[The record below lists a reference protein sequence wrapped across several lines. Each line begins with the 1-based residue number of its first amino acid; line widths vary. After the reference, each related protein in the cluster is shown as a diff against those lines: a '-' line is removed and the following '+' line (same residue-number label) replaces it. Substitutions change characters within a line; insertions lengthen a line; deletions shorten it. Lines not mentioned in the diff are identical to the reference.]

1 MSNSGPVRRELVLA
15 ICCMSILIVGLDVT
29 ILNVALPSIQKDF
42 GASVSGAQWTI
53 DAYTLV
59 IACLLMLS
67 GSTGDRWGRRRT
79 FQVGLATFT
88 AGSLLCSV
96 APGLGWL
103 IAFRGVQ
110 AVGGSMLNPVAMSI
124 VTNVFTEPK
133 ERARAIGWWG
143 GVAGISIAGGPLVGG
158 LLVQAIDWR
167 AVFWIN
173 VPVGI
178 AAIFLTHKFVPES
191 KAPHARRFDPVG
203 QVLMIAM
210 LGLLVFGIIEAPN
223 HGWGSPLILG
233 CFAGALASATA
244 LIFYES
250 RHPEPLIDLR
260 FFRSP
265 PFSGAAVVSVCAF
278 LSLGGFLFLNT
289 LYLQE
294 VRGFS
299 PLQAGVALL
308 PMAALMMIISPLSGR
323 LIGHRGPRP
332 SLIIGGT
339 AVLAAGLVSAL
350 PTGEPSDLRLYLGYA
365 LLGTGLGWVNA
376 AITNTAVSGMPREQ
390 AGVAAAVASTTR
402 QLGSALGVAIIGSVI
417 ADHVTTVAPGP
428 AFVSASRVSWGIIAL
443 CGLVA
448 LSVGGLTTGA
458 WGRRRAKANAERMQA
473 AAAGST
479 GPADRANSGG
489 SQGGNKSV
497 PSLGFHSGEK
507 ADDDARLN
515 PSPPVQ

>member
-1 MSNSGPVRRELVLA
+1 MSDSGHVRRELVLA
-15 ICCMSILIVGLDVT
+15 ICCMSMLIVGLDVT

-53 DAYTLV
+53 DSYTLV

-67 GSTGDRWGRRRT
+67 GSIGDRFGRRRI
-79 FQVGLATFT
+79 FQLGLLSFT
-88 AGSLLCSV
+88 LGSALCSI

-103 IAFRGVQ
+103 IAFRAIQ

-143 GVAGISIAGGPLVGG
+143 GVAGVSIASGPLVGG

-167 AVFWIN
+167 SVFWIN
-173 VPVGI
+173 IPVGI

-191 KAPHARRFDPVG
+191 KAPHPRRLDPVG

-223 HGWGSPLILG
+223 HGWGSDLILG
-233 CFAGALASATA
+233 CFAGALLSLAG
-244 LIFYES
+244 LIAWES

-265 PFSGAAVVSVCAF
+265 PFSGAAIVSVCTF
-278 LSLGGFLFLNT
+278 LSMGGFLFLNT
-289 LYLQE
+289 LYLQD
-294 VRGFS
+294 VRDYS
-299 PLQAGVALL
+299 PLHAGVALL
-308 PMAALMMIISPLSGR
+308 PMAGLMMIFSPLSGR

-332 SLIIGGT
+332 SLIIGGI

-350 PTGEPSDLRLYLGYA
+350 PVGDPSDVRLFIGFA
-365 LLGTGLGWVNA
+365 LIGTGLGWVNA

-417 ADHVTTVAPGP
+417 ADHVTTISAGA
-428 AFVSASRVSWGIIAL
+428 AFTSAQRISWAIIAV
-443 CGLVA
+443 CGLVM
-448 LSVGGLTTGA
+448 LTVGGLTTGE
-458 WGRRRAKANAERMQA
+458 WGRRKAKANAARMEA
-473 AAAGST
+473 RSVLEE
-479 GPADRANSGG
+479 DRAPALS
-489 SQGGNKSV
+489 
-497 PSLGFHSGEK
+497 
-507 ADDDARLN
+507 
-515 PSPPVQ
+515 

>member
-1 MSNSGPVRRELVLA
+1 MSNGGQVRRELVLA

-67 GSTGDRWGRRRT
+67 GSTGDRLGRRRT
-79 FQVGLATFT
+79 FQVGLFTFT
-88 AGSLLCSV
+88 VGSLLCSIS
-96 APGLGWL
+96 PGLGWL
-103 IAFRGVQ
+103 IAFRMVQ

-124 VTNVFTEPK
+124 VTNVFTEPS

-143 GVAGISIAGGPLVGG
+143 GVAGVSIAGGPLIGG

-191 KAPHARRFDPVG
+191 KAPHPRRVDPVG
-203 QVLMIAM
+203 QVLVVLM

-223 HGWGSPLILG
+223 HGWGSPLILA
-233 CFAGALASATA
+233 CFAGSLASAAA
-244 LIFYES
+244 LVFYET

-299 PLQAGVALL
+299 PLHAGVALL
-308 PMAALMMIISPLSGR
+308 PMAALMMVFSPLSGR
-323 LIGHRGPRP
+323 LIGRRGPRP
-332 SLIIGGT
+332 SLIIGGI

-350 PTGEPSDLRLYLGYA
+350 PTGEPGDLRLYLGYA

-417 ADHVTTVAPGP
+417 ADHVTEITAGA
-428 AFVSASRVSWGIIAL
+428 AFTSAARISWAIIAF

-448 LSVGGLTTGA
+448 LSVGAATTGD
-458 WGRRRAKANAERMQA
+458 WGRRRAKANAARIEATSRLEEDR
-473 AAAGST
+473 T
-479 GPADRANSGG
+479 PALS
-489 SQGGNKSV
+489 S
-497 PSLGFHSGEK
+497 
-507 ADDDARLN
+507 
-515 PSPPVQ
+515 

>member
-1 MSNSGPVRRELVLA
+1 MS
-15 ICCMSILIVGLDVT
+15 MLIAGLDVT
-29 ILNVALPSIQKDF
+29 ILNVALPSIQEDF

-67 GSTGDRWGRRRT
+67 GSTGDRLGRRRT

-88 AGSLLCSV
+88 VGSGLCSV

-103 IAFRGVQ
+103 IAFRMVQ
-110 AVGGSMLNPVAMSI
+110 AVGGSMMNPVAMSI

-133 ERARAIGWWG
+133 DRARAIGWWG
-143 GVAGISIAGGPLVGG
+143 GVAGISIAAGPLVGG

-173 VPVGI
+173 VPVGV
-178 AAIFLTHKFVPES
+178 AAILLTQKIVPES
-191 KAPHARRFDPVG
+191 KAPHPRRLDPVG
-203 QVLMIAM
+203 QVLMILT

-223 HGWGSPLILG
+223 HGWGSDLILA
-233 CFAGALASATA
+233 CFAGTVAAALALVAWEA
-244 LIFYES
+244 

-265 PFSGAAVVSVCAF
+265 PFSGAAIVSICAF
-278 LSLGGFLFLNT
+278 VSMGGFLFLNT

-294 VRGFS
+294 VRGYS
-299 PLQAGVALL
+299 ALHAGLAIL
-308 PMAALMMIISPLSGR
+308 PMAALMMIFSPLSGR

-332 SLIIGGT
+332 SLVIGGA

-350 PTGEPSDLRLYLGYA
+350 PAGDPGDLRLFVGYV

-417 ADHVTTVAPGP
+417 ADHVSIIAPGP
-428 AFVSASRVSWGIIAL
+428 AFTSAQRVSWAIIAF

-448 LSVGGLTTGA
+448 LSVGGSTTGA

-473 AAAGST
+473 DAADAG
-479 GPADRANSGG
+479 
-489 SQGGNKSV
+489 
-497 PSLGFHSGEK
+497 
-507 ADDDARLN
+507 ADDRPT
-515 PSPPVQ
+515 PSPREEPEDDALAVSRE

>member
-1 MSNSGPVRRELVLA
+1 MSNPGQVRRELVLA

-67 GSTGDRWGRRRT
+67 GSTGDRFGRRRT
-79 FQVGLATFT
+79 FQVGLAIFT
-88 AGSLLCSV
+88 LGSLLCSI

-167 AVFWIN
+167 SVFWIN

-178 AAIFLTHKFVPES
+178 AAIVLTQKFVPES
-191 KAPHARRFDPVG
+191 KAPRPRRLDPVG
-203 QVLMIAM
+203 QVLMILM

-223 HGWGSPLILG
+223 HGWGSDLILA
-233 CFAGALASATA
+233 CFGGALASAVA
-244 LIFYES
+244 LVYFEL

-265 PFSGAAVVSVCAF
+265 PFSGAA
-278 LSLGGFLFLNT
+278 
-289 LYLQE
+289 
-294 VRGFS
+294 
-299 PLQAGVALL
+299 
-308 PMAALMMIISPLSGR
+308 
-323 LIGHRGPRP
+323 
-332 SLIIGGT
+332 
-339 AVLAAGLVSAL
+339 
-350 PTGEPSDLRLYLGYA
+350 
-365 LLGTGLGWVNA
+365 
-376 AITNTAVSGMPREQ
+376 
-390 AGVAAAVASTTR
+390 
-402 QLGSALGVAIIGSVI
+402 IGSVQR
-417 ADHVTTVAPGP
+417 P
-428 AFVSASRVSWGIIAL
+428 ASR
-443 CGLVA
+443 
-448 LSVGGLTTGA
+448 
-458 WGRRRAKANAERMQA
+458 AE
-473 AAAGST
+473 
-479 GPADRANSGG
+479 
-489 SQGGNKSV
+489 
-497 PSLGFHSGEK
+497 
-507 ADDDARLN
+507 
-515 PSPPVQ
+515 SPRTSCR

>member
-1 MSNSGPVRRELVLA
+1 MPDSGHVRRGLVLA

-29 ILNVALPSIQKDF
+29 ILNVALPAIQEDF

-59 IACLLMLS
+59 IACLLLLS
-67 GSTGDRWGRRRT
+67 GSTGDRLGRRRT
-79 FQVGLATFT
+79 FQLGLLTFT

-103 IAFRGVQ
+103 IAFRAVQ

-143 GVAGISIAGGPLVGG
+143 GVAGISIAGGPLIGG

-167 AVFWIN
+167 AIFWIN
-173 VPVGI
+173 VPVGL
-178 AAIFLTHKFVPES
+178 AAIVLTQKYVPES
-191 KAPHARRFDPVG
+191 KAPHPRRFDPVG
-203 QVLMIAM
+203 QVLMILM
-210 LGLLVFGIIEAPN
+210 LGLLVFGIIEAPGL
-223 HGWGSPLILG
+223 GWGSPVILA
-233 CFAGALASATA
+233 CFAGAVASAAA

-265 PFSGAAVVSVCAF
+265 PFSGAAIVSVCAF
-278 LSLGGFLFLNT
+278 ISLGGFLFLNT

-294 VRGFS
+294 VRNYA
-299 PLQAGVALL
+299 PLHAGVALL
-308 PMAALMMIISPLSGR
+308 PMAALMMIFSPLSGR
-323 LIGHRGPRP
+323 VVGHRGPRP
-332 SLIIGGT
+332 SLVIGGA
-339 AVLAAGLVSAL
+339 AVLAAGLVSAI
-350 PTGEPSDLRLYLGYA
+350 PTGEPNDLRLFLGYA

-376 AITNTAVSGMPREQ
+376 AITNTAVAGMPREQ

-417 ADHVTTVAPGP
+417 ADHVSVVAASP
-428 AFVSASRVSWGIIAL
+428 AFTSAQRVSWAIIAF
-443 CGLVA
+443 CGLLA
-448 LSVGGLTTGA
+448 LTVGGATTGA
-458 WGRRRAKANAERMQA
+458 WGRRRAKLNAERIGATAEPPPQNDR
-473 AAAGST
+473 
-479 GPADRANSGG
+479 GPGQPSIVGG
-489 SQGGNKSV
+489 PG
-497 PSLGFHSGEK
+497 
-507 ADDDARLN
+507 
-515 PSPPVQ
+515 PV

>member
-1 MSNSGPVRRELVLA
+1 MSDSGHVRRELVLA

-59 IACLLMLS
+59 IACLLLLS
-67 GSTGDRWGRRRT
+67 GSTGDRLGRRRT

-88 AGSLLCSV
+88 VGSLLCSI

-103 IAFRGVQ
+103 IAFRAVQ

-124 VTNVFTEPK
+124 VTNVYTEPA

-158 LLVQAIDWR
+158 LLVQSIDWR

-173 VPVGI
+173 VPVGL
-178 AAIFLTHKFVPES
+178 AAIALTHKFVPES
-191 KAPHARRFDPVG
+191 KAPHARRLDPVG
-203 QVLMIAM
+203 QVLMILM

-223 HGWGSPLILG
+223 HGWGSALILA
-233 CFAGALASATA
+233 CFAGAAASLLG
-244 LIFYES
+244 LIFWEN

-299 PLQAGVALL
+299 PLHAGVALL
-308 PMAALMMIISPLSGR
+308 PMAALMMIISPISGR
-323 LIGHRGPRP
+323 LVGHRGPRP
-332 SLIIGGT
+332 SLIIGGL
-339 AVLAAGLVSAL
+339 AVLAAGLVSAI
-350 PTGEPSDLRLYLGYA
+350 PAGEPSDLRLYLGYA

-417 ADHVTTVAPGP
+417 ADHVTTVAAGP
-428 AFVSASRVSWGIIAL
+428 AFTSAQRVSWAIIAL

-458 WGRRRAKANAERMQA
+458 WGRRRAKENAERMRADAPSADPDA
-473 AAAGST
+473 AFAVSH
-479 GPADRANSGG
+479 
-489 SQGGNKSV
+489 K
-497 PSLGFHSGEK
+497 
-507 ADDDARLN
+507 
-515 PSPPVQ
+515 

>member
-1 MSNSGPVRRELVLA
+1 MS
-15 ICCMSILIVGLDVT
+15 MLIAGLDVT
-29 ILNVALPSIQKDF
+29 ILNVALPSIQEDF

-67 GSTGDRWGRRRT
+67 GSTGDRLGRRRT

-88 AGSLLCSV
+88 VGSGLCSV

-103 IAFRGVQ
+103 IAFRMVQ
-110 AVGGSMLNPVAMSI
+110 AVGGSMMNPVAMSI

-133 ERARAIGWWG
+133 DRARAIGWWG
-143 GVAGISIAGGPLVGG
+143 GVAGISIAAGPLVGG

-173 VPVGI
+173 VPVGV
-178 AAIFLTHKFVPES
+178 AAILLTQKIVPES
-191 KAPHARRFDPVG
+191 KAPHPRRLDPVG
-203 QVLMIAM
+203 QVLMILT

-223 HGWGSPLILG
+223 HGWGSDLILA
-233 CFAGALASATA
+233 CFAGTVAAALALVAWEA
-244 LIFYES
+244 

-265 PFSGAAVVSVCAF
+265 PFSGAAIVSICAF
-278 LSLGGFLFLNT
+278 VSMGGFLFLNT

-294 VRGFS
+294 VRGYS
-299 PLQAGVALL
+299 ALHAGLAIL
-308 PMAALMMIISPLSGR
+308 PMAALMMIFSPLSGR

-332 SLIIGGT
+332 SLVIGGA

-350 PTGEPSDLRLYLGYA
+350 PAGDPGDLRLFVGYV

-417 ADHVTTVAPGP
+417 ADHVSIIAPGP
-428 AFVSASRVSWGIIAL
+428 AFTSAQRVSWAIIAL

-448 LSVGGLTTGA
+448 LSVGGSTTGA

-473 AAAGST
+473 DAANAG
-479 GPADRANSGG
+479 GDDRPT
-489 SQGGNKSV
+489 
-497 PSLGFHSGEK
+497 PSPREEPE
-507 ADDDARLN
+507 DDALAVSRD
-515 PSPPVQ
+515 

>member
-1 MSNSGPVRRELVLA
+1 MSNSGHVRRGLVLA
-15 ICCMSILIVGLDVT
+15 ICCMSIRIVGLDVT
-29 ILNVALPSIQKDF
+29 ILNVALPAIQKDF

-67 GSTGDRWGRRRT
+67 GSMGDRFGRRRT

-88 AGSLLCSV
+88 VGSLLCSI

-103 IAFRGVQ
+103 IAFRAVQ

-124 VTNVFTEPK
+124 VTNVYTEPK

-143 GVAGISIAGGPLVGG
+143 GVAGISIAGGPLIGG

-173 VPVGI
+173 VPVGL
-178 AAIFLTHKFVPES
+178 AAIFLAHKFVPES
-191 KAPHARRFDPVG
+191 KAAHARRLDPIG
-203 QVLMIAM
+203 QVLMILM

-223 HGWGSPLILG
+223 HGWGSDLILA
-233 CFAGALASATA
+233 CFAGAAASLLG
-244 LIFYES
+244 LIFWES

-265 PFSGAAVVSVCAF
+265 PFSGAAIVSVCAF
-278 LSLGGFLFLNT
+278 VSLGGFLFLNT

-294 VRGFS
+294 VRDFS
-299 PLQAGVALL
+299 PLHAGVALL
-308 PMAALMMIISPLSGR
+308 PMAALMMVFSPLSGR
-323 LIGHRGPRP
+323 LVGHRGPRP
-332 SLIIGGT
+332 SLVIGGT
-339 AVLAAGLVSAL
+339 AVLAAGLVSAI
-350 PTGEPSDLRLYLGYA
+350 PTGEPSNLRLYLGYA

-390 AGVAAAVASTTR
+390 AGVAAAVASTSR

-417 ADHVTTVAPGP
+417 ADHVTKVAAGP
-428 AFVSASRVSWGIIAL
+428 AFTSAQRVSWAIIAL

-473 AAAGST
+473 SAKHA
-479 GPADRANSGG
+479 SGEE
-489 SQGGNKSV
+489 SV
-497 PSLGFHSGEK
+497 PSLAS
-507 ADDDARLN
+507 
-515 PSPPVQ
+515 

>member
-1 MSNSGPVRRELVLA
+1 MEAMSNLGGVRRGLVLA
-15 ICCMSILIVGLDVT
+15 ICCMSMLIVGLDVT

-59 IACLLMLS
+59 IACLLMLA
-67 GSTGDRWGRRRT
+67 GSTGDRLGRRRT
-79 FQVGLATFT
+79 FQGGLATFT
-88 AGSLLCSV
+88 LGSALCSI
-96 APGLGWL
+96 APGLGAL
-103 IAFRGVQ
+103 IAFRAIQ

-124 VTNVFTEPK
+124 VTNVFTEPR

-143 GVAGISIAGGPLVGG
+143 GVAGVSIAGGPLVGG

-167 AVFWIN
+167 SVFWIN
-173 VPVGI
+173 IPVGI

-191 KAPHARRFDPVG
+191 KAPHPRRLDPVG
-203 QVLMIAM
+203 QVLMILM
-210 LGLLVFGIIEAPN
+210 LGLLVFGIIEAPD
-223 HGWGSPLILG
+223 HGWGSDLILA
-233 CFAGALASATA
+233 CFAGAVAA
-244 LIFYES
+244 LLGLIIWES

-278 LSLGGFLFLNT
+278 LSMGGFLFLNT

-294 VRGFS
+294 VRGYS
-299 PLQAGVALL
+299 PLHAGVALL
-308 PMAALMMIISPLSGR
+308 PAAGLMMIFSPLSGR

-332 SLIIGGT
+332 SLIVGGT
-339 AVLAAGLVSAL
+339 AMLAAGLVSAIPAGD
-350 PTGEPSDLRLYLGYA
+350 PTDLRLLLGYA

-417 ADHVTTVAPGP
+417 ADHVTNVTAGA
-428 AFVSASRVSWGIIAL
+428 AFTSAQRVSWAIIAL

-448 LSVGGLTTGA
+448 LTVGGLTTGA
-458 WGRRRAKANAERMQA
+458 WGRRRAKANAERIRADTGAAEPA
-473 AAAGST
+473 AATLTS
-479 GPADRANSGG
+479 
-489 SQGGNKSV
+489 
-497 PSLGFHSGEK
+497 
-507 ADDDARLN
+507 
-515 PSPPVQ
+515 